1 MQRETLWN
9 HVREVW
15 HASSVLLQKE
25 GEKLNSQQHDSVLS
39 IFLGITR
46 LRKALME
53 ADQIHQENAF
63 PLNGEAPDWNHL
75 MLSPL
80 TSVRGYSK
88 LLLDGAFGQLSS
100 KQTQLVSSI
109 HHNSQP
115 LSDLIDDL
123 YLDANEASKQFAHR

>member
-1 MQRETLWN
+1 MQRETLWH

-15 HASSVLLQKE
+15 QASSILLQKE

-53 ADQIHQENAF
+53 ADQIHQQNEA

-100 KQTQLVSSI
+100 KQALLVSTI
-109 HHNSQP
+109 HRHSQP
-115 LSDLIDDL
+115 ISDLIDEL
-123 YLDANEASKQFAHR
+123 YLGAHETSRQFALR